1 MKIQNGYMVPFGYGK
16 YFRSDAIVGIE
27 PIEQDRGIGRRTKV
41 YVEGLMQ
48 PIVASRTGGIILR
61 DILETDENTTSD
73 FIASVQQTEMLRDIM
88 ESIVDI
94 PPMLRS
100 IINDQGG
107 WDLDRL
113 EEQMKEM
120 LDETPAN

>member
-1 MKIQNGYMVPFGYGK
+1 
-16 YFRSDAIVGIE
+16 
-27 PIEQDRGIGRRTKV
+27 
-41 YVEGLMQ
+41 MQ

-61 DILETDENTTSD
+61 DMLETDENTTSD

-107 WDLDRL
+107 WDLYRL

>member
-61 DILETDENTTSD
+61 DMLETDENTTSD

-107 WDLDRL
+107 WDLYRL

>member
-61 DILETDENTTSD
+61 DMLETDENTTSD

-107 WDLDRL
+107 WDLYRL
-113 EEQMKEM
+113 EEQMKEI

>member
-1 MKIQNGYMVPFGYGK
+1 
-16 YFRSDAIVGIE
+16 
-27 PIEQDRGIGRRTKV
+27 
-41 YVEGLMQ
+41 MQ

-107 WDLDRL
+107 WDLYRL

>member
-48 PIVASRTGGIILR
+48 PIVASRIGGIILR
-61 DILETDENTTSD
+61 DMLETDENTTSD

-107 WDLDRL
+107 WDLYRL

>member
-120 LDETPAN
+120 LDASPAN

>member
-61 DILETDENTTSD
+61 DMLETDENTTSD

>member
-100 IINDQGG
+100 IINDQEG

>member
-1 MKIQNGYMVPFGYGK
+1 MKIQNGYMVPLGYGK

-27 PIEQDRGIGRRTKV
+27 PIEQDRGIGQRTKV
-41 YVEGLMQ
+41 YVEGLTQ
-48 PIVASRTGGIILR
+48 PIVASRTEGVILR
-61 DILETDENTTSD
+61 DMLESDENTTSD

-100 IINDQGG
+100 MIKEVGIFIG
-107 WDLDRL
+107 WKNR
-113 EEQMKEM
+113 
-120 LDETPAN
+120 

>member
-16 YFRSDAIVGIE
+16 YFRSDAVVGIE

-61 DILETDENTTSD
+61 DMLETDENTTSD

-107 WDLDRL
+107 WDLYRL

>member
-107 WDLDRL
+107 WDLYRL

>member
-1 MKIQNGYMVPFGYGK
+1 
-16 YFRSDAIVGIE
+16 
-27 PIEQDRGIGRRTKV
+27 
-41 YVEGLMQ
+41 MQ
-48 PIVASRTGGIILR
+48 PIVASRIGGIILR
-61 DILETDENTTSD
+61 DMLETDENTTSD

-107 WDLDRL
+107 WDLYRL

>member
-16 YFRSDAIVGIE
+16 YFRSDAVVGIE

-107 WDLDRL
+107 WDLYRL

>member
-107 WDLDRL
+107 WDLYRM

>member
-107 WDLDRL
+107 WDLNRL

-120 LDETPAN
+120 LDEPPAN